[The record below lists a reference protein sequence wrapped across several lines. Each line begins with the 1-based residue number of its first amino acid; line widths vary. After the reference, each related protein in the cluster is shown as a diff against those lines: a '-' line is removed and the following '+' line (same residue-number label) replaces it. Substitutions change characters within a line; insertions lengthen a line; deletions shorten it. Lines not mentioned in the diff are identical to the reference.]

1 MMIVRKAVISLNVKA
16 LVKGIVSIGVVFS
29 LCGCSDLSLLIRTSI
44 NSTPAASEGT
54 EQSLAD
60 EIAKH
65 LTEELNMENM
75 EMLKERNMKALVFG
89 GEDIYTDGVIYHST
103 ANKSDTVGVF
113 YVNDL
118 ETALQDVKD
127 YVTSLEAMTNVYDMS
142 EIFKISNAVIRDNGT
157 DKIVLIIADDIE
169 QAKQLADEET
179 GR

>member
-1 MMIVRKAVISLNVKA
+1 MISLSAKEWM
-16 LVKGIVSIGVVFS
+16 KGIVSICVVCT

-54 EQSLAD
+54 EQSLSD

-65 LTEELNMENM
+65 ILEELEMENM
-75 EMLKERNMKALVFG
+75 EMLKERNMRALVFG
-89 GEDIYTDGVIYHST
+89 GKEIYSDGVIYHST
-103 ANKSDTVGVF
+103 ADKSDTVGVF
-113 YVNDL
+113 YVTDL

-127 YVTSLEAMTNVYDMS
+127 YVTSLEGMTNVYDMS